1 MTLFLLLAAALGHTV
16 AVAGTFPG
24 PNGKIA
30 FASEGHIEVINADG
44 SGRVTLDAASPAST
58 VNEPAWNVAGT
69 KLVFRR
75 GGSSFSSMNADGSN
89 VKPATTFSSFVGNP
103 TWSVYGGVFALDRYI
118 GGPQQESR
126 LYTVFVTASG
136 DAAQQQ
142 LADLDAQD
150 PTYSPD
156 GTKIAYEES
165 AGDSSIGVMNADGSG
180 AANITSGDGGNNAD
194 FDPSWSP
201 DGTRI
206 AFTRARQIWTMN
218 ADGSAATQLTTGTNA
233 SYPTWSPDGTQ
244 IAFERDADIWVMAS
258 DGSGATNVTNT
269 TDVDEVE
276 PDWGIGTPNPGVC
289 IPPPL
294 NTRVSVA
301 SDGTQGNGDSGD
313 VLVPDRPVLADAAIS
328 ASGRFVAFSSSA
340 SNLVTGDTNGRHDIF
355 VHDRSIGATTIV
367 SVASDGTQANGGSS
381 APTISANGRFV
392 AFSSIASNLG
402 ASAEG
407 GDVDVFVHDRSTGVT
422 TQVSVAW
429 DGSEYPFPNGDSSDP
444 AISADG
450 RFVAFDSDASNLIAG
465 DTNGLRDVFVH
476 SLSTG
481 ATTRVSFRPDGTQTF
496 GASRPPAISADGRLV
511 AFSSV
516 WGEEGTS
523 DTRHD
528 VFVHDR
534 ATGVTT
540 RVSGTAQTN
549 TSFDPAISGDGRLVA
564 YTSDVTN
571 IVAGDTNASRD
582 VFVHDR
588 STGTTTRVSVASDG
602 TEASRGDDSEAPA
615 ISADGRLV
623 AFVSD
628 ASNLVAG
635 DNNGTGDVFVHNR
648 STGITTR
655 VSVASDGTQANGRS
669 RPPTISG
676 NGRLMAFSSDASNL
690 VAGDTNEVS
699 DIFVL
704 PDQIFRPDARIKT
717 SGAYVGDNIYD
728 SRHAGQNK
736 SLRISPGKRA
746 VFTIA
751 VQNDGNATDSYRLK
765 GHGAQPGFSVSYLSD
780 GQDVTNRVVAGNFML
795 ARLAPCAT
803 ETIELVAKANARSR
817 SGTKESWIVTA
828 TSSSRARA
836 QDAVKA
842 TVTVKP

>member
-1 MTLFLLLAAALGHTV
+1 MTLVLLIAAAIGHTA

-24 PNGKIA
+24 SNGKIA
-30 FASEGHIEVINADG
+30 FAGEGHIEVINADG
-44 SGRVTLDAASPAST
+44 SGRVALDAASPASS
-58 VNEPAWNVAGT
+58 VNEPAWNAAGT

-75 GGSSFSSMNADGSN
+75 GGSSFTSMNADGSN

-180 AANITSGDGGNNAD
+180 AANITSGSGGNNAD

-201 DGTRI
+201 DGTKI
-206 AFTRARQIWTMN
+206 AFTRAKQIWTMN
-218 ADGSAATQLTTGTNA
+218 ADGSSATQLTTGTDA

-258 DGSGATNVTNT
+258 DGSGATNITNT

-276 PDWGIGTPNPGVC
+276 PDWGIGRPGPGVC

-301 SDGTQGNGDSGD
+301 SGGTQGNDDSGD
-313 VLVPDRPVLADAAIS
+313 VLLPDRPVLADAAIS
-328 ASGRFVAFSSSA
+328 GNGRFVAFSSSA
-340 SNLVTGDTNGRHDIF
+340 SNLVTGDTNGGHDIF
-355 VHDRSIGATTIV
+355 VHDRSTGATTIV

-381 APTISANGRFV
+381 APAISANGRFV

-402 ASAEG
+402 TSVEG
-407 GDVDVFVHDRSTGVT
+407 GDVDIFVHDRSTGAT

-450 RFVAFDSDASNLIAG
+450 RFVAFASDASNLIAG

-476 SLSTG
+476 NLATG
-481 ATTRVSFRPDGTQTF
+481 ATTRVSLRLDGTQTF
-496 GASRPPAISADGRLV
+496 GASRPPAISADGRHV
-511 AFSSV
+511 AFSYV
-516 WGEEGTS
+516 WGTEGSTPE
-523 DTRHD
+523 TRHD

-540 RVSGTAQTN
+540 RVSGTEQPN

-571 IVAGDTNASRD
+571 LVAGDTNAGRD
-582 VFVHDR
+582 VFVHNR

-602 TEASRGDDSEAPA
+602 TQANGGSSAPA

-628 ASNLVAG
+628 ASNLVVG

-648 STGITTR
+648 STGTTTR

-669 RPPTISG
+669 RPPAISAD
-676 NGRLMAFSSDASNL
+676 GRLVAFSSDASNL

-717 SGAYVGDNIYD
+717 SGTYVGDNIYD
-728 SRHAGQNK
+728 SRQAGQNK
-736 SLRISPGKRA
+736 SLRIAPGRRA
-746 VFTIA
+746 VFTIS

-765 GHGAQPGFSVSYLSD
+765 GPGAQPGFSVSYMS
-780 GQDVTNRVVAGNFML
+780 GSQDVTNRVLAGDFKL

-803 ETIELVAKANARSR
+803 ETIELVAKANARAR
-817 SGTKESWIVTA
+817 SGTKKSWIVTA